1 MPGSL
6 WKNVSQTADGC
17 KVYDFP
23 WSNVTAADITVRDS
37 SILIG
42 RRLRTNLYLRNQ
54 ISFVL
59 FPLPL
64 FLLSA
69 QSGAFHPTHI
79 NTTKT
84 TDCHKFVFSKDDNVG
99 NTWTSEWDLV
109 CDNEVL
115 KNVAEM
121 FFLLGVATGGIVSGY
136 LSDKFGRKKMLFI
149 SVVLQTIFGLAL
161 YFAESFRFYLALRT
175 LLGIVSVSVTYAG
188 LILAIEYVDGKW
200 RTIAGMYN
208 LFPLPISYMVISGIA
223 YLTQDYKTLQLIIG
237 IPGIFLC
244 FLW

>member
-1 MPGSL
+1 M
-6 WKNVSQTADGC
+6 
-17 KVYDFP
+17 
-23 WSNVTAADITVRDS
+23 TAADITVRDS

-42 RRLRTNLYLRNQ
+42 IRLRTNLYLRNQ